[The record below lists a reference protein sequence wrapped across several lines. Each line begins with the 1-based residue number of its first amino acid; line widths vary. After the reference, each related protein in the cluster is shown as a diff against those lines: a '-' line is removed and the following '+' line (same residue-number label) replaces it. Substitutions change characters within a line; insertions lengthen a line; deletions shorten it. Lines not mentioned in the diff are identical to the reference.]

1 MKSLRLC
8 FLSVLVVFTASVAH
22 ASNPCESVLCMA
34 GKVEGQSGG
43 ASCSG
48 PIADYFN
55 IVEYG
60 KHGKFSPSSTAAARL
75 NFLNSCG
82 SGAGNW
88 PTKINAV
95 YGTTLL

>member
-1 MKSLRLC
+1 MKIVRLYV
-8 FLSVLVVFTASVAH
+8 LSVMLIFTASAAN

-34 GKVEGQSGG
+34 GKVEGQTGGG
-43 ASCSG
+43 ACSG
-48 PIADYFN
+48 PIADYFS

-60 KHGKFSPSSTAAARL
+60 KHGKFSPSSTASARL

-82 SGAGNW
+82 SGVGNW
-88 PTKINAV
+88 PTKINVV